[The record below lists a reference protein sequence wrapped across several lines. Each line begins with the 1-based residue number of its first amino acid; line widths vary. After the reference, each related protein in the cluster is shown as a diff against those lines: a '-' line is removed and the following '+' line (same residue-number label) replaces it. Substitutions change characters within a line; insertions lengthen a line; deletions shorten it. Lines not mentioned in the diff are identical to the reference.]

1 LGKSFS
7 QPAGTTVY
15 LTVDIKAGSLSEVYF
30 AVHNSTYWFD
40 VIKFQG
46 LGAEWVTFTWSF
58 TIPQTTGTC
67 VVGVGYLPTAI
78 GTNLNYTN
86 QSPPGTVLI
95 RNLHLYASGDLAT
108 ISAPLVCQ
116 DVTVQRL
123 EAQHG
128 YIVNG
133 ITAANYFSSS
143 DQALKSDVE
152 DASLQSCQE
161 VFDAVSVKTYTR
173 TDLAPGKR
181 IGFIAQDIQGS
192 LPGTGEFANLV
203 GTRPETA
210 DAGEL
215 LTLDYSRLVCV
226 LWGVVK
232 NLSSRIEALEANPS

>member
-15 LTVDIKAGSLSEVYF
+15 LTVDIKVGSLSEVYF

-40 VIKFQG
+40 MIKIEG
-46 LGAEWVTFTWSF
+46 LGADWVTYTWSF
-58 TIPQTTGTC
+58 TIPQTTSTC
-67 VVGVGYLPTAI
+67 VFGVGYIPTAL
-78 GTNLNYTN
+78 GVGLGYTN
-86 QSPPGTVLI
+86 QSSGTVLI

-116 DVTVQRL
+116 DVTVQSL

-143 DQALKSDVE
+143 DRALKTDIQ
-152 DASLQSCQE
+152 DASLEACQE
-161 VFDAVSVKTYTR
+161 VFDAVEVKTYER

-181 IGFIAQDIQGS
+181 IGFIAQDIEQS
-192 LPGTGEFANLV
+192 LPAEFANLV
-203 GTRPETA
+203 GTRPSGETA

-215 LTLDYSRLVCV
+215 LTLDYSRLICV

-232 NLSSRIEALEANPS
+232 NLSSRLEALEEAE